1 MATPTVLLLD
11 DDANTLFALH
21 SILERTEATVLEC
34 EDEACA
40 LNTCRQLPA
49 SIDVLVADVILQYS
63 DGPAVVRKVRP
74 LQPLMRLLFISG
86 FSMTELVRRGLLG
99 NDDLV
104 PGTVEFLQKPFTPQT
119 FLDAVSKLLPV

>member
-21 SILERTEATVLEC
+21 SILERTEANVLQC
-34 EDEACA
+34 EDEECA

-49 SIDVLVADVILQYS
+49 GIDVLVADVILQYS
-63 DGPAVVRKVRP
+63 DGPAVVRKVRT

-99 NDDLV
+99 DGDLV
-104 PGTVEFLQKPFTPQT
+104 PGTVEFLQKPFTPQI
-119 FLDAVSKLLPV
+119 FLDAVSRLLPV